1 MVDDDLDLEDFWS
14 EFEEPDS
21 TADSPLALR

>member
-1 MVDDDLDLEDFWS
+1 VDDDLDLEDFWS

-21 TADSPLALR
+21 AADSPLALR